1 MIPGKTYSPN
11 DLWQILLRRKW
22 LILLPAVV
30 IGVGSA
36 VFIRKLPNRYR
47 SETLILVVPQ
57 RVPESYV
64 KSTVTARIED
74 RLQSISQ
81 QIMSRT
87 RLEQVITDFNLYA
100 EERANKQLMEDIVER
115 MRTQDIGIQI
125 IRGDSFR
132 VSYVAAD
139 PRVAMRVTERLGSL
153 FIDESLR
160 DREVLADGTTE
171 FLSTQLDE
179 AQRKLVANENKLLEY
194 QRLHDGELPSQT
206 SSNMQAQHN
215 AEMALQSLGE
225 SLNRDRERRITLERT
240 VADILDAP
248 DERPAAAAPKANNRV
263 NLDAELQTQKQALL
277 AMELRLRPEH
287 PDVRKQRRVVE
298 ELEKRIEAQQLEDD
312 LTPDKPA
319 EPPAALASIN
329 SSKRKRLADARI
341 ELDNLDRQI
350 QGKTAEEQRLQGLV
364 AMYQGRIQAAPLR
377 EAELAGLTRDYETL
391 QNTYRS
397 LLQKKEE
404 SQMSANLEKRQI
416 GEQFKILDPARMPE
430 KPASPDRPRLYLISL
445 VAALAIGFGTAALL
459 EFLDTTLRTE
469 ADVRAA
475 LNLMVLAT
483 VPSIRDAAAATR
495 RWRRNLAVG
504 AGGLA
509 VLAIGAAVAWRVL
522 G

>member
-1 MIPGKTYSPN
+1 MIPGKTYTL
-11 DLWQILLRRKW
+11 DVLWQIAWRRKW
-22 LILLPAVV
+22 LIVLPTML
-30 IGVGSA
+30 VGLASA
-36 VFIRKLPNRYR
+36 IYIYQLPNMFR

-64 KSTVTARIED
+64 RSTVTARIED
-74 RLQSISQ
+74 RLQAISQ

-100 EERANKQLMEDIVER
+100 KERADKELMEDIVEK
-115 MRTQDIGIQI
+115 MRNRDIGINI

-132 VSYVAAD
+132 VSYIADD
-139 PRVAMRVTERLGSL
+139 PRTAMRVTERLGSL

-179 AQRKLVANENKLLEY
+179 AQRRLVANENKLLEY
-194 QRLHDGELPSQT
+194 QRLHDGELPAQSAA
-206 SSNMQAQHN
+206 NLQALNN
-215 AEMALQSLGE
+215 AETALRSVGE

-248 DERPAAAAPKANNRV
+248 DEKPAAADPKKPVAV
-263 NLDAELQTQKQALL
+263 NLDDELLIQKQALL
-277 AMELRLRPEH
+277 ALELKLRPEH

-298 ELEKRIEAQQLEDD
+298 ELEKRVEALRLAGE
-312 LTPDKPA
+312 LTVK
-319 EPPAALASIN
+319 
-329 SSKRKRLADARI
+329 SSNPIAPMDAGKRKRLTDARI

-350 QGKTAEEQRLQGLV
+350 QGKIAEESRQQGLV
-364 AMYQGRIQAAPLR
+364 EMYNARLQAAPLR
-377 EAELAGLTRDYETL
+377 EAEITALTRDYEIM
-391 QNTYRS
+391 QQSYRS
-397 LLQKKEE
+397 LLQKKDE

-430 KPASPDRPRLYLISL
+430 KPASPDRPRLYLIAL
-445 VAALAIGFGTAALL
+445 VVSIAAGFGAAALR
-459 EFLDTTLRTE
+459 EFFDRTLRTE

-483 VPSIRDAAAATR
+483 VPSIRDAAVATR
-495 RWRRNLAVG
+495 RWRRNLAAG
-504 AGGLA
+504 AGALTVLA
-509 VLAIGAAVAWRVL
+509 VGAAVAWRL
-522 G
+522 LR